1 MKLLLKKWFQ
11 STVFCIAALLLTASL
26 LPAQDLSYEKGTDA
40 YVKKD
45 YGTAVKYLREYV
57 EKKPNANALA
67 HAYYL
72 LGYAY
77 YKLKNHPESISA
89 FKEAYNLDPAVSSWS
104 GKQ

>member
-11 STVFCIAALLLTASL
+11 STVFCIAALLLTASV

-40 YVKKD
+40 YAKKD

-57 EKKPNANALA
+57 EKKPNA

-77 YKLKNHPESISA
+77 YKLNNHPESMSA
-89 FKEAYNLDPAVSSWS
+89 FKEAYALDPGVSPWS

>member
-40 YVKKD
+40 YAKKD

-57 EKKPNANALA
+57 EKNPNANA

-77 YKLKNHPESISA
+77 YKLNNHPESISA
-89 FKEAYNLDPAVSSWS
+89 FKEAYALDPSVSPWT

>member
-11 STVFCIAALLLTASL
+11 STVICIAALLLTASL

-40 YVKKD
+40 YAKKD

-57 EKKPNANALA
+57 EKKPNA

-77 YKLKNHPESISA
+77 YKLNNHPESISA
-89 FKEAYNLDPAVSSWS
+89 FKEAYALDPSVSPWT

>member
-11 STVFCIAALLLTASL
+11 NTVFCIATLFFTASL
-26 LPAQDLSYEKGTDA
+26 SPAQDHSYEKGADA
-40 YVKKD
+40 YAKKD
-45 YGTAVKYLREYV
+45 YRTAVKYLSESV
-57 EKKPNANALA
+57 GKKPNA

-77 YKLKNHPESISA
+77 YKLNNHPESMRA
-89 FKEAYNLDPAVSSWS
+89 FKEAYNLDPAVSPLP

>member
-11 STVFCIAALLLTASL
+11 STVFCFATLVSTASL
-26 LPAQDLSYEKGTDA
+26 LPAQDISYEKGANA
-40 YVKKD
+40 YAKKD
-45 YGTAVKYLREYV
+45 YRTAVKYLREYV
-57 EKKPNANALA
+57 EEKPNA

-77 YKLKNHPESISA
+77 YKLNNHPESMRA
-89 FKEAYNLDPAVSSWS
+89 FKEAYALDPAVSLLP